1 MQGCPHCQDIK
12 EMLDNDKIEF
22 IERDI
27 DEFDEEYGEY
37 QKIVEGN
44 EFVPA
49 FLCVEID
56 GNKVKRYEPLAP
68 DRDFQ
73 ELSEALEKV
82 KKFIKG

>member
-1 MQGCPHCQDIK
+1 MKQ
-12 EMLDNDKIEF
+12 MLDDDKIDF

-56 GNKVKRYEPLAP
+56 GDKVRRYQPLAP

-73 ELSEALEKV
+73 ELSEALV
-82 KKFIKG
+82 KIKEFIKG